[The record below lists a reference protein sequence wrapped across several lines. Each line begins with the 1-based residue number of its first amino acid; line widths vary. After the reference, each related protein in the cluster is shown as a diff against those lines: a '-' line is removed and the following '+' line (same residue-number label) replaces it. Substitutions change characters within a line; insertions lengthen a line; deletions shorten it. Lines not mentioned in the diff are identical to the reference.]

1 MQMNTRLYLIS
12 RDKFFLYFF
21 LIFSIHFSINR
32 TPTLIR
38 LGSYSDVQIEKC
50 GFFPIETW
58 TQPMCVYSI
67 ELILIHTSLHH
78 RRLYHSAWITATL
91 SSVVN
96 PTSAGWLSRILLVG
110 RGVDISTVL
119 CSPATAC
126 HTSSLTYIKLNVAV
140 AICRGVPQGVR
151 KTASLWRNPILQHNT
166 PCISTQKPFNL

>member
-1 MQMNTRLYLIS
+1 
-12 RDKFFLYFF
+12 
-21 LIFSIHFSINR
+21 
-32 TPTLIR
+32 
-38 LGSYSDVQIEKC
+38 
-50 GFFPIETW
+50 
-58 TQPMCVYSI
+58 MCVYSI

-96 PTSAGWLSRILLVG
+96 PTSAGWLSRMLVG

-166 PCISTQKPFNL
+166 PCISTQKPFNLWIRQLTSVNALSIGVREAGPRAQLFHISSVCVPSNINLVFMRNLAKPWSASPYIHRRS